1 MLEWTH
7 KNLTRSNMAYLE
19 DLHVTIK
26 AFGQCFTM
34 VHASPRDPMW
44 EYLLDLF
51 DAAECFPLF
60 KTRYLL
66 VGHTHVPII
75 FRDVM
80 GVVKAAIP
88 EPGEKM
94 RLDASMLSSKEDLG
108 TVGARMIINPGSV
121 GQPRDGDPRAAYMLL
136 ELEETSG
143 APNWNATLTYYRV
156 PYPVEEAQDLMESLN
171 FPRRL
176 ISRLS
181 LGL

>member
-1 MLEWTH
+1 
-7 KNLTRSNMAYLE
+7 
-19 DLHVTIK
+19 
-26 AFGQCFTM
+26 
-34 VHASPRDPMW
+34 
-44 EYLLDLF
+44 
-51 DAAECFPLF
+51 
-60 KTRYLL
+60 
-66 VGHTHVPII
+66 
-75 FRDVM
+75 M

-94 RLDASMLSSKEDLG
+94 RLDASMVSAKKDLG

-143 APNWNATLTYYRV
+143 APNWNATLTYQRV
-156 PYPVEEAQDLMESLN
+156 PYPIEEAQDLMESLN

-176 ISRLS
+176 ISRLN